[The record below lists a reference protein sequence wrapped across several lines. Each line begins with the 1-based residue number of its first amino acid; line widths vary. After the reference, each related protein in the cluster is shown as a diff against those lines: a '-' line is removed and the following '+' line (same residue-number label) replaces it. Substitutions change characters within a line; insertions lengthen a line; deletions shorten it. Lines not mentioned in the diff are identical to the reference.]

1 MRESHGAKS
10 EQFTFRARFI
20 ARPPSERAASCC
32 DSRRTAGRTDRNIIS
47 GARAH
52 WRDGASS
59 QWPPAPSP
67 GHAGRIACLC
77 GMRELP
83 PLCRDSRMMMRRL
96 FVATLAIP
104 PCPTRH
110 GGSLPKMRDEAH
122 HCYVVYVHFC
132 TTARR
137 VLVAPFLCVNGG
149 HPLLVLDLTH
159 TTQLILCD
167 RMNEGRDEG
176 ASQDPERVQRDLF
189 S

>member
-1 MRESHGAKS
+1 
-10 EQFTFRARFI
+10 
-20 ARPPSERAASCC
+20 
-32 DSRRTAGRTDRNIIS
+32 
-47 GARAH
+47 
-52 WRDGASS
+52 
-59 QWPPAPSP
+59 
-67 GHAGRIACLC
+67 
-77 GMRELP
+77 
-83 PLCRDSRMMMRRL
+83 MRRL

-122 HCYVVYVHFC
+122 HHWYVVYVHFC

-137 VLVAPFLCVNGG
+137 ILAPFLCVNGG

-176 ASQDPERVQRDLF
+176 ASQDREREGPFQLSIETDDEGKSQNEEVRQPAGAPIHTHPRTRKRYLIRLHLLLPWLTKCCATRHRQREGGREGGKAATGE
-189 S
+189 

>member
-1 MRESHGAKS
+1 MLRLTTDGRPDGQKHYIR
-10 EQFTFRARFI
+10 RAR
-20 ARPPSERAASCC
+20 
-32 DSRRTAGRTDRNIIS
+32 TL
-47 GARAH
+47 
-52 WRDGASS
+52 RDGASS

-67 GHAGRIACLC
+67 GHAGRLACLC

-137 VLVAPFLCVNGG
+137 ILAPFLCVNGG

-176 ASQDPERVQRDLF
+176 ASQDRERDLF